1 MSEITLAPEL
11 NNRKV
16 VRAWY
21 MYDWA
26 NSVYTLVI
34 TTAIFPIYYKAVA
47 VNGDSDLVN
56 FLGFSIQNSVLYS
69 YALSV
74 SFLIVALILPFLS
87 GVSDYTGNKKPFM
100 KAFVWMG
107 SLACM
112 GLYFF
117 TGVDTLWWGIGC
129 SILASIG
136 YSGSLVFYDAF
147 LPEIVTQDR
156 LDATSARGYS
166 MGYYGSVILMLV
178 CLLII
183 MNPEAFGFGGDQ
195 PGLSATRFTF
205 LLVGLWW
212 IGFSLIPFAILP
224 DNPFNRKPSGNV
236 WTKGYAEIRK
246 VLNQLKHQGN
256 LRKFLIAFFFYNM
269 GVQTVMYLATLFG
282 TDVLNLAEHKL
293 IGTMVVIQ
301 LVGAFGAWLFAR
313 ISGRKGNRFALVLMN
328 AIWIGV
334 CIAAY
339 NIGNEYHF
347 YILAFIVGMI
357 MGGIQS
363 LSRATYSKLIPATTI
378 DHASYFS
385 FYDVTYNLSIVFG
398 TFMFGFVNQVTGS
411 MRNSALALA
420 VFFVV
425 GLVILLQVRS
435 RNITAAV
442 SEISSA
448 DV

>member
-1 MSEITLAPEL
+1 
-11 NNRKV
+11 
-16 VRAWY
+16 
-21 MYDWA
+21 
-26 NSVYTLVI
+26 
-34 TTAIFPIYYKAVA
+34 
-47 VNGDSDLVN
+47 
-56 FLGFSIQNSVLYS
+56 
-69 YALSV
+69 
-74 SFLIVALILPFLS
+74 
-87 GVSDYTGNKKPFM
+87 
-100 KAFVWMG
+100 
-107 SLACM
+107 
-112 GLYFF
+112 
-117 TGVDTLWWGIGC
+117 C

-195 PGLSATRFTF
+195 PGLNATRFTF

-212 IGFSLIPFAILP
+212 IGFSVIPFTILP

-236 WTKGYAEIRK
+236 WTKGYAEIRN
-246 VLNQLKHQGN
+246 VWRQLKYQGN
-256 LRKFLIAFFFYNM
+256 LRKYLLAFFFYNM

-313 ISGRKGNRFALVLMN
+313 ISGKKGNRFALVLMN

-363 LSRATYSKLIPATTI
+363 RSRATYSKLIPATTI

-385 FYDVTYNLSIVFG
+385 FYDVTYNLSIVF
-398 TFMFGFVNQVTGS
+398 
-411 MRNSALALA
+411 
-420 VFFVV
+420 
-425 GLVILLQVRS
+425 
-435 RNITAAV
+435 
-442 SEISSA
+442 
-448 DV
+448 